1 MRSLTS
7 LRPPRS
13 TSARTTR
20 NDLTTS
26 NKHEVS
32 GFILRR
38 LNNLSYY
45 LLYAYIQIYI
55 KY

>member
-26 NKHEVS
+26 NKYEGS
-32 GFILRR
+32 GFFFE
-38 LNNLSYY
+38 
-45 LLYAYIQIYI
+45 
-55 KY
+55 KT